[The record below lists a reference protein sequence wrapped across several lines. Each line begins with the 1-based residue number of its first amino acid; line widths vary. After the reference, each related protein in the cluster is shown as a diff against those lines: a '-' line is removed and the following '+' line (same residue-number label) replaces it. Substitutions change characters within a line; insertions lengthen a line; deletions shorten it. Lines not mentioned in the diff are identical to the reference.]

1 METDEIIQKIKDG
14 EIKFYQVEQYSSTIE
29 EAIDIRRKFIEKF
42 SNTKLDT
49 IAKYSLDMKSASKKN
64 IENPIGTIQIPIGV
78 AGPLKINGEYIKEK
92 DTNNSVNSNNNTNND
107 NNKDNNKSYNP
118 NNNEFYVPLATSEGA
133 LVASVNRGCST
144 ITEAGGV
151 NTRIIDDKMTRAPA
165 IKAKSAAEAVKIKKW
180 FEDNFLNL
188 KEIAETTTSHG
199 KLIKIDPILIVGN
212 YVYPR
217 LVYSTG
223 DSMGMNMVTIATE
236 KVLNLLLNETDAE
249 IIALSG
255 NVCVDKK
262 PSAINLVEGRGK
274 SVVADIIIPEE
285 IVKRKLKAT
294 AHGIVEVNTA
304 KNLIGSAASGSM
316 GFNAHFA
323 NMIGA
328 IFLATGQDIAH
339 VVEGSLGITTAEDR
353 DGDLYFSVSMPDL
366 PIATVGGGTNLK
378 TATESLEIL
387 GVAGSGNAKKFAE
400 IVAATV
406 LAGELSLLG
415 ALAAGH
421 LARAHQELGR

>member
-1 METDEIIQKIKDG
+1 MEINEIIQKLKDG
-14 EIKFYQVEQYSSTIE
+14 EMKLYQVEKYTSSIE
-29 EAIDIRRKFIEKF
+29 EAIDIRRKFIEEI
-42 SNTKLDT
+42 SNTNLDT
-49 IAKYSLDMKSASKKN
+49 IGKYALDMDSASKKN
-64 IENPIGTIQIPIGV
+64 IENPIGTIQVPIGV
-78 AGPLKINGEYIKEK
+78 AGPLKINGEYAK
-92 DTNNSVNSNNNTNND
+92 NNE
-107 NNKDNNKSYNP
+107 
-118 NNNEFYVPLATSEGA
+118 EFYVPLATSEGA

-165 IKAKSAAEAVKIKKW
+165 IKASSAAEAVKIKKW
-180 FEDNFLNL
+180 FEEKFQKL

-217 LVYSTG
+217 FVYYTG

-236 KVLNLLLNETDAE
+236 KVLNLLLNETNAQ

-274 SVVADIIIPEE
+274 TVVADIVVSEE
-285 IVKRKLKAT
+285 IVKNKLKTT
-294 AHGIVEVNTA
+294 ASAIVEVNTA
-304 KNLIGSAASGSM
+304 KNLLGSAASGSM
-316 GFNAHFA
+316 SFNAHFA

-353 DGDLYFSVSMPDL
+353 DGDLYFSVSLPDL
-366 PIATVGGGTNLK
+366 PIATVGGGTSLK
-378 TATESLEIL
+378 TANESLEIL
-387 GVAGSGNAKKFAE
+387 GVAGSGNVKKFAE
-400 IVAATV
+400 IVVATV
-406 LAGELSLLG
+406 LAGELSLIG